1 MQDNTNNIP
10 ENEENVNG
18 LEPEAVNEN
27 DTEINP
33 DIESNEEEAVAHS
46 SRFDD
51 PELFAVSSDNDA
63 DMAYMEDEKATT
75 RDFEPVTA
83 CTESDGL
90 TRRFETLED
99 TGSAEKKE
107 EKKKAIPFG
116 RSKTARAAK
125 STASGIGF
133 VLAKFFGYL
142 LNIIL
147 TILVVGLITGTVVGL
162 AFVIYINNYV
172 DMEFNELEDLEFDSA
187 QSTMM
192 YYVDEAGNEVL
203 LEEDTLHSSE
213 NRLWADYKDIPQ
225 VLIDAYIAVEDQ
237 RFLEHDGVDFT
248 RTASAIYNF
257 FIPTSSSYGGGS
269 TITQQLIKN
278 VTGENQAT
286 IQRKM
291 QEIFRAFD
299 VEKKYTKEEIL
310 EMYLNTIY
318 LSHNAYGV
326 RVAAETYFGKD
337 LQDLTLNECAA
348 IASIGKWPTH
358 YDPISNPQNNLTR
371 RNLVL
376 KLMLEQGKITEAE
389 FNEAYDSPLIL
400 ATGDETENTSTEK
413 VHSYYIDAVMD
424 DVIADL
430 MTTYG
435 YTEVEASRKLFSG
448 GLEIVT
454 CLNPGIQGC
463 LEKVFTDS
471 SYWPEKEGMQAQS
484 AMCIIDPEN
493 GDLLGIVGGLG
504 EKREN
509 RGLNRATHSKRQCGS
524 SIKPISIYAL
534 ALEEGYI
541 TGASGV
547 DDVPPVY
554 SATTGK
560 YWPRNSGGRYRGMVS
575 LDYAI
580 QASLNTIVVD
590 LCNDMG
596 EEKVFNN
603 MLDYG
608 YTSLVRYKDLGN
620 GNFVSDVNAAPL
632 ALGGLSYGV
641 SVREHTQAYAT
652 LANGGVSVKARTYSV
667 VRDSSG
673 KVILDNSPQRRA
685 KYSEDTAA
693 IMTELL
699 THVVTGSSGTARST
713 IKFQRNYGVEVAG
726 KTGTTTDKKDV
737 YFSGY
742 TPDFV
747 ACCWYGYDNNKVITT
762 SGNCAAKLW
771 NSVFGELYAY
781 LEENN
786 IPYTKTFEVPS
797 SVKEVEVCML
807 SGKLPTEACRLDLCT
822 GADGDCVGKVLV
834 RKADIPTEYCT
845 MHVMA
850 KQCTVSG
857 ALCFDGHNNCPN
869 TVDVSLR
876 RITTSDRALYKGIRI
891 SDAEFIYMDI
901 PESYVFPTDPMVPFF
916 QNALPEGITFGYSS
930 GSTPPVN
937 RVCEQ
942 HIITEFFPS
951 FPTDPSQPV
960 DPNDPSNPADPALP
974 TDPQDPTVTP

>member
-1 MQDNTNNIP
+1 MQDNSNNIP
-10 ENEENVNG
+10 ENEENESRF
-18 LEPEAVNEN
+18 EPESTNE
-27 DTEINP
+27 TEINNGA
-33 DIESNEEEAVAHS
+33 ESTEEASS

-51 PELFAVSSDNDA
+51 PSLFANVSDNDA
-63 DMAYMEDEKATT
+63 DMAYIEDERATT
-75 RDFEPVTA
+75 RDFEPATP
-83 CTESDGL
+83 CTESDGK
-90 TRRFETLED
+90 TRCFDTLES
-99 TGSAEKKE
+99 TSAAEKE
-107 EKKKAIPFG
+107 EKTKKSIPFG
-116 RSKTARAAK
+116 KSKTARAAK

-133 VLAKFFGYL
+133 VITKALGYL
-142 LNIIL
+142 LNILL
-147 TILVVGLITGTVVGL
+147 TVLVVGLITGTVVAL

-172 DMEFNELEDLEFDSA
+172 DMEFNELEDLKFDSA

-225 VLIDAYIAVEDQ
+225 QLIDAYIAVEDQ

-278 VTGENQAT
+278 VTGENEAT
-286 IQRKM
+286 IQRKV

-318 LSHNAYGV
+318 LSHNSYGV
-326 RVAAETYFGKD
+326 RVAADTYFGKE
-337 LQDLTLNECAA
+337 LSDLTLTECAA

-376 KLMLEQGKITEAE
+376 KLMLEQGKITQEE
-389 FNEAYDSPLIL
+389 FDQAYDTPLVL
-400 ATGDETENTSTEK
+400 ATGDESETTYTEN

-430 MTTYG
+430 MSTYG
-435 YTEVEASRKLFSG
+435 YTEVEASRMLFSG

-454 CLNPGIQGC
+454 CLDPGIQSC
-463 LEKVFTDS
+463 VEKVYTDS
-471 SYWPEKEGMQAQS
+471 SYWPETEGMQAQS
-484 AMCIIDPEN
+484 AICILDPNN
-493 GDLLGIVGGLG
+493 GDLLAIVGGLG
-504 EKREN
+504 EKRES

-554 SATTGK
+554 YESSNS
-560 YWPRNSGGRYRGMVS
+560 YWPKNSGGRYRGMVS

-590 LCNDMG
+590 LCNEMG
-596 EEKVFNN
+596 VDRVFNN
-603 MLDYG
+603 MVDYG
-608 YTSLVRYKDLGN
+608 YTTLISNKKLAN
-620 GNFVSDVNAAPL
+620 GSVVSDINVAPL
-632 ALGGLSYGV
+632 ALGGLTYGV
-641 SVREHTQAYAT
+641 TVREHTQAYAT
-652 LANGGVSVKARTYSV
+652 FANGGVSVKARTYSV

-673 KVILDNSPQRRA
+673 KTILDNTPQQKA

-699 THVVTGSSGTARST
+699 THVVTGASGTAHGS

-726 KTGTTTDKKDV
+726 KTGTTNDKKDV

-771 NSVFGELYAY
+771 NSVFNEIYAY
-781 LEENN
+781 LAENE
-786 IPYTKTFEVPS
+786 IPYTKTFEVPT
-797 SVKEVEVCML
+797 SVQEIEVCMI

-822 GADGDCVGKVLV
+822 GADGSCVGTVTV
-834 RKADIPTEYCT
+834 RKADIPTEYCDI
-845 MHVMA
+845 HIMA
-850 KQCTVSG
+850 KQCVASG
-857 ALCFDGHNNCPN
+857 ALCFDGHNSCPD

-876 RITTSDRALYKGIRI
+876 RITTSDRALYANVRVT
-891 SDAEFIYMDI
+891 DAEFLYMDI
-901 PESYVFPTDPMVPFF
+901 PEGYVFPTDPMMPFF
-916 QNALPEGITFGYSS
+916 QNALPEGITFGFTS

-937 RVCEQ
+937 RVCQ
-942 HIITEFFPS
+942 THIIPTLGPS
-951 FPTDPSQPV
+951 FPTDPNQPV
-960 DPNDPSNPADPALP
+960 DPNQPTDPALP
-974 TDPQDPTVTP
+974 VEPDDPTVTP